1 MCDLVELNTIYF
13 EHGETNLSSHARS
26 LLEENVQLLR
36 ENPECCLFIDGYTDT
51 SEYDQYGMPLAGRRA
66 QAVNDYYLD
75 RGISRDRMHVRNRG
89 ASYPPCDKEDPEE
102 GCRRGRRVESLPM
115 DCRRFQDLVRSPS
128 YGY

>member
-1 MCDLVELNTIYF
+1 MTAALAATNVVLDDITNF
-13 EHGETNLSSHARS
+13 GE
-26 LLEENVQLLR
+26 
-36 ENPECCLFIDGYTDT
+36 
-51 SEYDQYGMPLAGRRA
+51 
-66 QAVNDYYLD
+66 AVYDYYMD

-128 YGY
+128 YGN